1 MESNSVC
8 NRMSDK
14 QNWMTAKQ
22 ESNLLIMSMITDR
35 IGQHKVLLSI
45 NQNYD
50 KIEKETIHRVY
61 VFIKISTFNLVKWET
76 TVRS

>member
-8 NRMSDK
+8 NHMSVK

-45 NQNYD
+45 NQNYE
-50 KIEKETIHRVY
+50 KI
-61 VFIKISTFNLVKWET
+61 
-76 TVRS
+76 

>member
-1 MESNSVC
+1 MEFNSVC
-8 NRMSDK
+8 NHTSDK

-35 IGQHKVLLSI
+35 IGQHKVHYQLI
-45 NQNYD
+45 
-50 KIEKETIHRVY
+50 KTMTKFEKETRHRVY

-76 TVRS
+76 TVHS